1 MKEAAFTNP
10 FCVAKT
16 RSGKPCEKFPL
27 VNKRRCRLHGG
38 LSTGPKT
45 VEGKER
51 IAAANTKHGRYV
63 NWRQKRA
70 KEKYYLGEIK
80 RVLNDAREEQ
90 LGIRSDL
97 IEHQLAH
104 VVRDATGEAYNRT
117 RFFPERIK
125 LMQRWADYLEDL
137 KEGGGTI
144 SNNVSIFRKEA

>member
-1 MKEAAFTNP
+1 M
-10 FCVAKT
+10 
-16 RSGKPCEKFPL
+16 
-27 VNKRRCRLHGG
+27 
-38 LSTGPKT
+38 
-45 VEGKER
+45 
-51 IAAANTKHGRYV
+51 

-144 SNNVSIFRKEA
+144 SNNVSIFRKEAWLSGEGCCLGLRNKILVLCSQPSL

>member
-1 MKEAAFTNP
+1 M
-10 FCVAKT
+10 
-16 RSGKPCEKFPL
+16 
-27 VNKRRCRLHGG
+27 
-38 LSTGPKT
+38 
-45 VEGKER
+45 
-51 IAAANTKHGRYV
+51 

-97 IEHQLAH
+97 IDHQLAH